1 MSDVAPDGSPVQI
14 YAALPAEPELS
25 RVRSLLAPA
34 ARLLDLG
41 CGTGRI
47 ANPLAADGHA
57 VVAVDNSEAML
68 ACVVG
73 AETVLGDVRTLDLGR
88 QFDVVLA
95 LSHLI
100 NHPER
105 SLRLDLLRV
114 CRKHLADDGVVVV
127 ERYSP
132 DWVPSDSEGAS
143 GDVAIHLHHVVH
155 RDARAFAAIA
165 TYTLD
170 GRSWSQAFEAMI
182 VDDDELA
189 SLALASGLTVSK
201 ATDDPSW
208 VVLAASKGSS
218 ERRSADLAPVVL

>member
-1 MSDVAPDGSPVQI
+1 MIDVAPDGSPVQI

-25 RVRSLLAPA
+25 RVRSLLAPG
-34 ARLLDLG
+34 ARILDLG

-68 ACVVG
+68 ACVLG
-73 AETVLGDVRTLDLGR
+73 AETVLGDVRSLDLGR
-88 QFDVVLA
+88 QFDVVLV

-114 CRKHLADDGVVVV
+114 CRKHLADDGVIVVQ
-127 ERYSP
+127 RYSP
-132 DWVPSDSEGAS
+132 TWVPSDSEGSS

-155 RDARAFAAIA
+155 RDARAFAATV

-170 GRSWSQAFEAMI
+170 GHSWSQAFEAII

-189 SLALASGLTVSK
+189 SLVLATGLAVSN

-208 VVLAASKGSS
+208 VVLAATKGT
-218 ERRSADLAPVVL
+218 

>member
-1 MSDVAPDGSPVQI
+1 MTDVAPDGSPVQI

-25 RVRSLLAPA
+25 RVRSLLAPG
-34 ARLLDLG
+34 ARILDLG

-47 ANPLAADGHA
+47 ANPLAADGYV

-68 ACVVG
+68 ARVVG
-73 AETVLGDVRTLDLGR
+73 AETVLGDVRSLDLGR

-100 NHPER
+100 NHRER
-105 SLRLDLLRV
+105 SRRLDLLRV
-114 CRKHLADDGVVVV
+114 CRNHLADNGVLVVQ
-127 ERYSP
+127 RYSP
-132 DWVPSDSEGAS
+132 DWLPSDSEGSS

-155 RDARAFAAIA
+155 RDAQAFAATV

-170 GRSWSQAFEAMI
+170 GHSWSQAFESTV
-182 VDDDELA
+182 VDDDEMA

-201 ATDDPSW
+201 ATDDPRW
-208 VVLAASKGSS
+208 VILVATEGA
-218 ERRSADLAPVVL
+218 

>member
-1 MSDVAPDGSPVQI
+1 MTDVAPDGSPVEI

-25 RVRSLLAPA
+25 RVRSLVRPG
-34 ARLLDLG
+34 ARILDLG

-73 AETVLGDVRTLDLGR
+73 AEVVLGDVRTLDL
-88 QFDVVLA
+88 QMEFDVVLA

-105 SLRLDLLRV
+105 SRRLDLLRV
-114 CRKHLADDGVVVV
+114 CRQHVADDGVVVV

-132 DWVPSDSEGAS
+132 DWIPSDSEGSS
-143 GDVAIHLHHVVH
+143 GEVAIRLHHVVH
-155 RDARAFAAIA
+155 HDDGTFAATV

-170 GRSWSQAFEAMI
+170 EHSYSQAFEGTI

-189 SLALASGLTVSK
+189 SLALECGLAVRDV
-201 ATDDPSW
+201 ADDPSW
-208 VVLAASKGSS
+208 VILTATGGT
-218 ERRSADLAPVVL
+218 

>member
-1 MSDVAPDGSPVQI
+1 VTDVAPDGSPVEI

-25 RVRSLLAPA
+25 RVRSLLTPG
-34 ARLLDLG
+34 ARILDLG

-68 ACVVG
+68 SCVVG
-73 AETVLGDVRTLDLGR
+73 AEVVLGDVRTLDL
-88 QFDVVLA
+88 QVKFDVVLA

-105 SLRLDLLRV
+105 SRRLDLLRV
-114 CRKHLADDGVVVV
+114 CRQHVVDDGMVVV

-132 DWVPSDSEGAS
+132 DWIPSDSEGSS
-143 GDVAIHLHHVVH
+143 GDVAIRLHRVVH
-155 RDARAFAAIA
+155 HDDGTFAATV
-165 TYTLD
+165 TYTLHEH
-170 GRSWSQAFEAMI
+170 SYSQAFEGTI

-189 SLALASGLTVSK
+189 SLAVESGLAVRSV
-201 ATDDPSW
+201 ADEPSW
-208 VVLAASKGSS
+208 VI
-218 ERRSADLAPVVL
+218 LAPTGRT

>member
-1 MSDVAPDGSPVQI
+1 MEI

-25 RVRSLLAPA
+25 RVRSLVTPG
-34 ARLLDLG
+34 ARILDLG

-73 AETVLGDVRTLDLGR
+73 AEVVLGDVRTLDL
-88 QFDVVLA
+88 QVKFDVVLA

-105 SLRLDLLRV
+105 SRRLDLLRV
-114 CRKHLADDGVVVV
+114 CRQHGVDDGRVVV

-132 DWVPSDSEGAS
+132 DWTPSDSEGS
-143 GDVAIHLHHVVH
+143 IGDVAIRLHHVVRH
-155 RDARAFAAIA
+155 DDGTFAATV
-165 TYTLD
+165 TYSLHEH
-170 GRSWSQAFEAMI
+170 SYSQSFEGTI

-189 SLALASGLTVSK
+189 SLAVESGLAVRRV
-201 ATDDPSW
+201 ADDPSW
-208 VVLAASKGSS
+208 VILTPTG
-218 ERRSADLAPVVL
+218 RT